1 MDLLSKLLEL
11 DPSKRIDAEES
22 LNHSFFYSL
31 TELKKYRKCLI
42 SRIAEGK
49 DISLPLLKSKKF

>member
-11 DPSKRIDAEES
+11 DPSKRMDAEEA
-22 LNHSFFYSL
+22 LNHQFFYSL
-31 TELKKYRKCLI
+31 TELKKYRKSLI
-42 SRIAEGK
+42 SRISEGK